1 VTLPEQGSPPRE
13 RLVEQELREL
23 RTINELIRTLTS
35 TLELSEIL
43 RIVLDRLKR
52 LTQAEALSLMLYDA
66 DREELVF
73 AATETLRENA
83 LVGVR
88 LPPSTSLASW
98 VARCGESVIANDVQH
113 DPRFYPEVDRVAH
126 FTSRSL
132 LAVPLRRLGHVVGVI
147 EVINRYGGGCFDG
160 DDQAR
165 LEALAGEVGDAG
177 EPQALCLDPDAM
189 RRLLARVVTTVPGE
203 AATLLLLD
211 PVGRELVFRAS
222 RTIQPGVIDGLR
234 LPVDRGIAGW
244 VARHRQAVRLDDVA
258 SDPRHYSGVGE
269 RTGLAPRTMMCVPM
283 VSKGTLRGVIQVL
296 NKVAGSTF
304 TEAEL
309 ALAQTLADH
318 AAMAIENASLYR
330 QAYVAS
336 ITDDLTG
343 LGNTRHFHRSLA
355 DALAR
360 GRPLS
365 LVVLDLDHFK
375 AVVDRYGH
383 LAGSRAIAQI
393 GRVIGHLMRPGD
405 VPARF
410 GGDEFVVVLPD
421 TGTDEARRIA
431 ESIRQAIEACQQ
443 LDGEDVDL
451 SRVTASVGLAS
462 FPAHAVDAEG
472 LFRRADDAMYAA
484 KGAGRNRVAVAPES
498 RSRGT
503 DVAGR
508 VGAEG
513 ETGNVQDSGGET

>member
-1 VTLPEQGSPPRE
+1 MTLPEQGSPPRE

-177 EPQALCLDPDAM
+177 EPQALCHA
-189 RRLLARVVTTVPGE
+189 
-203 AATLLLLD
+203 
-211 PVGRELVFRAS
+211 VG
-222 RTIQPGVIDGLR
+222 
-234 LPVDRGIAGW
+234 
-244 VARHRQAVRLDDVA
+244 
-258 SDPRHYSGVGE
+258 
-269 RTGLAPRTMMCVPM
+269 
-283 VSKGTLRGVIQVL
+283 
-296 NKVAGSTF
+296 
-304 TEAEL
+304 
-309 ALAQTLADH
+309 
-318 AAMAIENASLYR
+318 
-330 QAYVAS
+330 
-336 ITDDLTG
+336 
-343 LGNTRHFHRSLA
+343 
-355 DALAR
+355 
-360 GRPLS
+360 LS
-365 LVVLDLDHFK
+365 L
-375 AVVDRYGH
+375 DR
-383 LAGSRAIAQI
+383 
-393 GRVIGHLMRPGD
+393 
-405 VPARF
+405 
-410 GGDEFVVVLPD
+410 
-421 TGTDEARRIA
+421 RR
-431 ESIRQAIEACQQ
+431 RQ
-443 LDGEDVDL
+443 LGV
-451 SRVTASVGLAS
+451 
-462 FPAHAVDAEG
+462 
-472 LFRRADDAMYAA
+472 A
-484 KGAGRNRVAVAPES
+484 K
-498 RSRGT
+498 
-503 DVAGR
+503 
-508 VGAEG
+508 
-513 ETGNVQDSGGET
+513 